1 MSADQSE
8 KSRRTLVAANW
19 KMNLL
24 QAEAAVW
31 CRSLRN
37 DLADSSGQAAQV
49 VVFPSFPLIP
59 VVARELAG
67 SHPGDIAVGGQD
79 LHPNDKGAHT
89 GDVSGAQLA
98 DAGCT
103 WALCGHSERRRD
115 HGESDE
121 LVGKKAEAA
130 LRHGLTP
137 MICVGE
143 TRDERHAGRTFE
155 VLERQLRAAL
165 AVLTARP
172 ARFALAYEP
181 VWAIG
186 TGETATPET
195 AQEAH
200 AFLRR
205 LLGDAGDPGVPI
217 LYGGSVTPDNAA
229 SLIAPPDIDGFLV
242 GGASLD
248 PRNFLTIIRVSG

>member
-1 MSADQSE
+1 MHLLRAD
-8 KSRRTLVAANW
+8 AAGFCQA
-19 KMNLL
+19 LL
-24 QAEAAVW
+24 TGLPAAGP
-31 CRSLRN
+31 R
-37 DLADSSGQAAQV
+37 V

-59 VVARELAG
+59 VVAEAMAG
-67 SHPGDIAVGGQD
+67 GPIGVGGQD
-79 LHPNDKGAHT
+79 LHPEDKGAHT

-115 HGESDE
+115 HGEGDE
-121 LVGKKAEAA
+121 LVGRKAAAA

-143 TRDERHAGRTFE
+143 TRDERRAGQTFE

-165 AVLTARP
+165 APLA
-172 ARFALAYEP
+172 AAAGGFALAYEP

-186 TGETATPET
+186 TGETATPEI

-200 AFLRR
+200 RFLRG
-205 LLGDAGDPGVPI
+205 LLAEIRGEETAAGLSI
-217 LYGGSVTPDNAA
+217 LYGGSVTPDNAPA
-229 SLIAPPDIDGFLV
+229 LSAQPDIDGFLV

-248 PRNFLTIIRVSG
+248 PEKFLSIIRGSF